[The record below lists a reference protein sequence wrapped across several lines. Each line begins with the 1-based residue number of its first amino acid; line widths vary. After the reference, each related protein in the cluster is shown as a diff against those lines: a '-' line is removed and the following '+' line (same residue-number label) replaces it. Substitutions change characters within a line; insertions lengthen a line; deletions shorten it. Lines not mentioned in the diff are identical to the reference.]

1 MDTPRSWEDATLD
14 ECEFSVRV
22 LNQLGRW
29 RSGLT
34 LGELDK
40 ISDADLL
47 KVPHFGRKSLREVR
61 ELIASVK
68 PRERKQFIKPDF
80 VRVLRLIEYVGP
92 RHLVEEQ
99 VRESIHG
106 TRPGIRDASGS
117 VLITVVTIG
126 DFPESLAQ
134 YVNSEAA

>member
-1 MDTPRSWEDATLD
+1 MWEDATIA

-22 LNQLGRW
+22 VNQLGRW
-29 RSGLT
+29 RPGIT

-40 ISDADLL
+40 ISDDVLL

-68 PRERKQFIKPDF
+68 PPERKQFAKPDI

-106 TRPGIRDASGS
+106 TRYGIRDEAGS
-117 VLITVVTIG
+117 VQITGVTIG
-126 DFPESLAQ
+126 EFPESLAQ
-134 YVNSEAA
+134 YAKSEAA